1 MELQKNCEIDQ
12 LKLALRDKEHEL
24 SEMQKALDKF
34 QHCTIDPQVVKNLHD
49 QLSLTQRQLEEAVE
63 ELTKARNTHEI
74 ETIEIEELRAKL
86 NEVTASNG
94 KEIDRLNTEIYEFK
108 AKNGTLLTELDIAKL
123 KVHDLE
129 INNRELRSVNQVR
142 TFTQRHT
149 AAFNLD
155 SVMYELQRAKF
166 PVGKW
171 QSLSNHL
178 SILYLGDSF
187 RRNDVE
193 NLHELIRL
201 WINVKKDS
209 NPWITLVSAVDR
221 TGEHDVAAE
230 LATAVFGVPLQG
242 NMAKIRG
249 AAAACDKILYHC
261 CDCTSP
267 VVAFDHTGFF
277 KAIKFGYYQGRIEPR
292 SGKRACNSNRG

>member
-1 MELQKNCEIDQ
+1 MALQKDREMDQ
-12 LKLALRDKEHEL
+12 LKLALQNKEHEL
-24 SEMQKALDKF
+24 FEMQKALDKL
-34 QHCTIDPQVVKNLHD
+34 QHQPIPEPRASAADLQVVKNLQD

-63 ELTKARNTHEI
+63 ELTKARNTHKI
-74 ETIEIEELRAKL
+74 DTIEIEELRAKL
-86 NEVTASNG
+86 NEVTATNG

-108 AKNGTLLTELDIAKL
+108 AKNVTLLTELDEAKL

-142 TFTQRHT
+142 AFTQRHT

-166 PVGKW
+166 PVGRW
-171 QSLSNHL
+171 ESLSGCL
-178 SILYLGDSF
+178 MTYLGTTLARD
-187 RRNDVE
+187 DTE
-193 NLHELIRL
+193 HLHELIKS
-201 WINVKKDS
+201 WVNSTKDS

-230 LATAVFGVPLQG
+230 LATTVFGVPLQG

-249 AAAACDKILYHC
+249 VAAAHAKTLYHC
-261 CDCTSP
+261 CDCTSL
-267 VVAFDHTGFF
+267 VVAFYHTGLL
-277 KAIKFGYYQGRIEPR
+277 
-292 SGKRACNSNRG
+292 NL